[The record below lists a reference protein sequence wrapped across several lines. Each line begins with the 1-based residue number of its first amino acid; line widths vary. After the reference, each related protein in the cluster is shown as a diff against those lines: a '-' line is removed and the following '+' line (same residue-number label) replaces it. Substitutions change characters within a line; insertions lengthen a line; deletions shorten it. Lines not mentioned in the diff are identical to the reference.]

1 MKTFRLQNYSFEEIL
16 LLKSLARHPDDV
28 EYAVELIEKGQ
39 DKYASKRI
47 SKMVNKFQ
55 EDEILKCGIHLLDE
69 NRKVRVL
76 FNGDI
81 QKIILN
87 APNPIPKNIREGI
100 EPISIIKK
108 LSCSNLSLSE
118 IKYLNNLIK
127 KDILNPHV

>member
-1 MKTFRLQNYSFEEIL
+1 LQNYSFEEIL

-28 EYAVELIEKGQ
+28 EYAVELIEEGL
-39 DKYASKRI
+39 DKYASRRL
-47 SKMVNKFQ
+47 SKMVDKFQ
-55 EDEILKCGIHLLDE
+55 EDGILKCGIHLLDE
-69 NRKVRVL
+69 NRKVRVI

-81 QKIILN
+81 QNMILN
-87 APNPIPKNIREGI
+87 APNPIPKKIKQEV

>member
-28 EYAVELIEKGQ
+28 EYAVELIEEGQ

-55 EDEILKCGIHLLDE
+55 EDKILKCGIHLLDE
-69 NRKVRVL
+69 NQKVRVL
-76 FNGDI
+76 FNGGI

-87 APNPIPKNIREGI
+87 APNPIPKNIREEI
-100 EPISIIKK
+100 DPISIIKK

>member
-28 EYAVELIEKGQ
+28 EYAVELIEEGQ
-39 DKYASKRI
+39 DKYASRRLD
-47 SKMVNKFQ
+47 KMVDKFQ
-55 EDEILKCGIHLLDE
+55 EDGILKCGIHLLDE
-69 NRKVRVL
+69 NQKVRVL
-76 FNGDI
+76 FNGGI

-87 APNPIPKNIREGI
+87 APNPIPKNIREEI
-100 EPISIIKK
+100 DPISIIKK